1 MRQRADYRSETAKK
15 VTQKYA
21 QKAAIGCLG
30 SLLSVPVLLVMLII
44 IVAGASFSGGGSE
57 TPEGGNENA
66 SQSGFIQ
73 PITGVMTERYG
84 NVENPFG
91 PGGRFHAGMDIG
103 CVEGAPIKAAADGMI
118 DRADSGGFYNG
129 GWGNYIIV
137 GHSNNLKTGYAH
149 LSQVNVTL
157 GQQVKQ
163 GQVIGYCGTTGAST
177 APHLHIEVYSNG
189 TRIDPEP
196 YFPKYDRSSI
206 VSP

>member
-1 MRQRADYRSETAKK
+1 MSERSEYRRVAAKK
-15 VTQKYA
+15 ATNKVVKKVAY
-21 QKAAIGCLG
+21 GCLG
-30 SLLSVPVLLVMLII
+30 SVLSLPVLLVLLIVVI
-44 IVAGASFSGGGSE
+44 AAAAFSGGSSDTPDGSDVV
-57 TPEGGNENA
+57 A

-73 PITGVMTERYG
+73 PIGGVMTERYG

-103 CVEGAPIKAAADGMI
+103 CNKDDPIRAAADGMV

-129 GWGNYIIV
+129 GWGNYIII
-137 GHSNNLKTGYAH
+137 GHGNNLKTGYAH
-149 LSQVNVTL
+149 LNTVGVTL

-196 YFPKYDRSSI
+196 YFPKYERSSI